1 MNFFEILKDLALTVF
16 HSVYHILWG
25 DLITIPLPGGS
36 SLGLSL
42 LILIL
47 IPSGIYFTLR
57 TRFLPF
63 RMFPEMVKLTVE
75 TKDASQKGAISGLQ
89 TLFLSTATR
98 VGMGNLVGVVAA
110 ISAGGAGAVF
120 WMWVIA
126 LLGSS
131 TAFTE
136 ATLAQLYKEKDPL
149 YGGYRGGPAYYIHH
163 FFLSG
168 KEKPA
173 AGQTVSGE
181 RQSASSGV
189 SAGHNAQK
197 RRRHSVI
204 AVLFAL
210 SGLICW
216 CGISQ
221 VIGNSVSS
229 AFENAFSIPPIYTT
243 AILVIIAAVIVL
255 RKNATVKVLDIMVP
269 VMAVCYFVIT
279 LFIIVKNAGQLPA
292 IFQRIFMEAF
302 GLRQAVAGGIGAVI
316 MNGAKR
322 GLFSN
327 EAGSGSAPCAAAAA
341 DVSHPA
347 KEGLL
352 QALGVFID
360 TLVICSCSAM
370 IMLLAPAELT
380 DGLAGMDLLQTAME
394 YHMGE
399 FGVIFIAAIL
409 WLFSF
414 STFIGILFYARSNV
428 AYLFGDNWLSQTLY
442 KVLALVMLFIG
453 GLAAYTFV
461 WDLGD
466 IGVGLMTVFN
476 MIVLIP
482 LAPKAMEA
490 LGDYERKK
498 KGAK

>member
-1 MNFFEILKDLALTVF
+1 MELF
-16 HSVYHILWG
+16 HAIYNILWG

-42 LILIL
+42 LVLIL
-47 IPSGIYFTLR
+47 VPAGIYFTIR

-63 RMFPEMVKLTVE
+63 RLFPEMIKVTLENNKKIE
-75 TKDASQKGAISGLQ
+75 KEERESISGVQALIV
-89 TLFLSTATR
+89 STACR

-126 LLGSS
+126 LVGSS
-131 TAFTE
+131 TAFIE
-136 ATLAQLYKEKDPL
+136 ATLAQIYKEKDPL
-149 YGGYRGGPAYYIHH
+149 YGGYRGGPAYYIHAL
-163 FFLSG
+163 FIKKNS
-168 KEKPA
+168 
-173 AGQTVSGE
+173 
-181 RQSASSGV
+181 
-189 SAGHNAQK
+189 K
-197 RRRHSVI
+197 RKKSI
-204 AVLFAL
+204 LAVLFAI

-221 VIGNSVSS
+221 VISNSISS
-229 AFENAFSIPPIYTT
+229 SFENAFDVPPLYSTV
-243 AILVIIAAVIVL
+243 ILVAIAAVIVL

-269 VMAVCYFVIT
+269 IMAACYFFIT
-279 LFIIVKNAGQLPA
+279 IFIIVTNAGQLPSV
-292 IFQRIFMEAF
+292 FGRIFSEAF
-302 GLRQAVAGGIGAVI
+302 GLRQVVGGGIGAVI

-341 DVSHPA
+341 DISHPA

-370 IMLLAPAELT
+370 IMLLTPESMT
-380 DGLAGMDLLQTAME
+380 KGLEGMDLLQTAMQ
-394 YHMGE
+394 YHLGE
-399 FGVIFIAAIL
+399 FGVIFIAVIL

-414 STFIGILFYARSNV
+414 STFLGILFYARSNV

-442 KVLALVMLFIG
+442 KVLALVMLFVG
-453 GLAAYTFV
+453 GLAAYQFV

-466 IGVGLMTVFN
+466 LGVGLMTVFN
-476 MIVLIP
+476 MIALIP
-482 LAPKAMEA
+482 LAPKALA
-490 LGDYERKK
+490 SLKDYERSEMKEK
-498 KGAK
+498 

>member
-1 MNFFEILKDLALTVF
+1 MDIIIKGIQMIYQF
-16 HSVYHILWG
+16 LWG
-25 DLITIPLPGGS
+25 DLITIPLPGES

-42 LILIL
+42 LVLIL
-47 IPSGIYFTLR
+47 IPSGIYFTIR

-63 RMFPEMVKLTVE
+63 RFFPEMLKISME
-75 TKDASQKGAISGLQ
+75 KKISSHKGSISGVQALII
-89 TLFLSTATR
+89 STATR

-110 ISAGGAGAVF
+110 ISLGGAGAVF
-120 WMWVIA
+120 WMWITA

-131 TAFTE
+131 TAFVE
-136 ATLAQLYKEKDPL
+136 ATLAQMYKEKDPL

-163 FFLSG
+163 LFVKKDG
-168 KEKPA
+168 
-173 AGQTVSGE
+173 
-181 RQSASSGV
+181 RR
-189 SAGHNAQK
+189 K
-197 RRRHSVI
+197 RSII
-204 AVLFAL
+204 AILFAI

-229 AFENAFSIPPIYTT
+229 AFENAFQIPPLYTT
-243 AILVIIAAVIVL
+243 IVLVLIAAVIVL
-255 RKNATVKVLDIMVP
+255 RKNATVRVLNIIVPIM
-269 VMAVCYFVIT
+269 AGLYFLIT
-279 LFIIVKNAGQLPA
+279 IFIILQNIGQLPSV
-292 IFQRIFMEAF
+292 FQRIFSEAF
-302 GLRQAVAGGIGAVI
+302 GLRQAVAGGFGAVI

-360 TLVICSCSAM
+360 TIVICSCSAM
-370 IMLLAPAELT
+370 IMLLTPIDLT
-380 DGLAGMDLLQTAME
+380 NGLAGMDLLQTAMD
-394 YHMGE
+394 YHFGM
-399 FGVIFIAAIL
+399 FGVIFIAVIL

-414 STFIGILFYARSNV
+414 STFIGILFYARPNV

-442 KVLALVMLFIG
+442 KLLALVMLFVG
-453 GLAAYTFV
+453 GLQAYTFV

-466 IGVGLMTVFN
+466 IGIGLMTIFN
-476 MIVLIP
+476 LIALVP
-482 LAPKAMEA
+482 LSRHA
-490 LGDYERKK
+490 LDSLKDYEKK
-498 KGAK
+498 RPC

>member
-1 MNFFEILKDLALTVF
+1 MAVF
-16 HSVYHILWG
+16 QFVYWTLWG

-42 LILIL
+42 LVLLL
-47 IPSGIYFTLR
+47 IPSGIYFTVR
-57 TRFLPF
+57 TRFLLF
-63 RMFPEMVKLTVE
+63 RRFWDMLRIAVE
-75 TKDASQKGAISGLQ
+75 KKNPTQKNSISGLQ
-89 TLFLSTATR
+89 ALIISTATR

-110 ISAGGAGAVF
+110 ISVGGAGAVF
-120 WMWVIA
+120 WMWVTA

-131 TAFTE
+131 TAFAE
-136 ATLAQLYKEKDPL
+136 ATLAQIYKEEDPL

-163 FFLSG
+163 FFL
-168 KEKPA
+168 KEDK
-173 AGQTVSGE
+173 T
-181 RQSASSGV
+181 
-189 SAGHNAQK
+189 
-197 RRRHSVI
+197 RRKSVV
-204 AVLFAL
+204 AVLFAV

-229 AFENAFSIPPIYTT
+229 AFENAFQIPPLYTT
-243 AILVIIAAVIVL
+243 IVLVLIAAVIVL
-255 RKNATVKVLDIMVP
+255 RKNATVRVLNIIVPIM
-269 VMAVCYFVIT
+269 AGLYFLIT
-279 LFIIVKNAGQLPA
+279 IFIILQNIGQLPSV
-292 IFQRIFMEAF
+292 FQRIFSEAF
-302 GLRQAVAGGIGAVI
+302 GLRQAVAGGFGAVI

-360 TLVICSCSAM
+360 TIVICSCSAM
-370 IMLLAPAELT
+370 IMLLTPADLT
-380 DGLAGMDLLQTAME
+380 NGLAGMDLLQTAMD
-394 YHMGE
+394 YHLGM
-399 FGVIFIAAIL
+399 FGVIFIAVIL

-414 STFIGILFYARSNV
+414 STFIGILFYARPNI

-442 KVLALVMLFIG
+442 KLLALVMLFVG
-453 GLAAYTFV
+453 GLAAYTIV

-466 IGVGLMTVFN
+466 IGIGLMTIFN
-476 MIVLIP
+476 MIALVP
-482 LAPKAMEA
+482 LSRHA
-490 LGDYERKK
+490 LDSLKDYEKK
-498 KGAK
+498 RPC

>member
-1 MNFFEILKDLALTVF
+1 MQTELICLNIQNDERIMDMAVFNEI
-16 HSVYHILWG
+16 YNILWG

-42 LILIL
+42 LVLIL
-47 IPSGIYFTLR
+47 IPSGIYFTIR

-63 RMFPEMVKLTVE
+63 RLFPEMLRVTVE
-75 TKDASQKGAISGLQ
+75 KNTVEKDAISGIQALIV
-89 TLFLSTATR
+89 STACR

-131 TAFTE
+131 TAFIE

-163 FFLSG
+163 LFVKDGS
-168 KEKPA
+168 
-173 AGQTVSGE
+173 
-181 RQSASSGV
+181 
-189 SAGHNAQK
+189 
-197 RRRHSVI
+197 RRKHSII
-204 AVLFAL
+204 AVLFAI

-221 VIGNSVSS
+221 VIGNSISS
-229 AFENAFSIPPIYTT
+229 SFENAFQIRPIYTT
-243 AILVIIAAVIVL
+243 VVLVVIAAIIVL
-255 RKNATVKVLDIMVP
+255 RKNATVKVLDIIVP
-269 VMAVCYFVIT
+269 IMAACYFFIT
-279 LFIIVKNAGQLPA
+279 IFIIIKNAGQLPA
-292 IFQRIFMEAF
+292 VFQRIFMEAF
-302 GLRQAVAGGIGAVI
+302 GLRQVVAGGIGAVI

-341 DVSHPA
+341 DISHPA

-360 TLVICSCSAM
+360 TILICSCSAM
-370 IMLLAPAELT
+370 IMLLTPTGLT
-380 DGLAGMDLLQTAME
+380 NGLEGMDLLQSAMQ
-394 YHMGE
+394 YHLGE
-399 FGVIFIAAIL
+399 FGVIFIAVIL

-428 AYLFGDNWLSQTLY
+428 AYLFGDNWISQTLY
-442 KVLALVMLFIG
+442 KILALIMLFIG
-453 GLAAYTFV
+453 GLAAYQFV

-466 IGVGLMTVFN
+466 VGVGLMTIFN
-476 MIVLIP
+476 MIALIP
-482 LAPKAMEA
+482 LAPKALRA
-490 LGDYERKK
+490 LRDYEKNEIKKRRK
-498 KGAK
+498 

>member
-1 MNFFEILKDLALTVF
+1 MRIFNFI
-16 HSVYHILWG
+16 YHILWG

-42 LILIL
+42 LVLIL
-47 IPSGIYFTLR
+47 IPSGIYFTIR
-57 TRFLPF
+57 TKFLPF
-63 RMFPEMVKLTVE
+63 RLFSEMLRIAAEKRNT
-75 TKDASQKGAISGLQ
+75 SQKDAISGLQ
-89 TLFLSTATR
+89 ALFVSTATR

-120 WMWVIA
+120 WMWIIA

-131 TAFTE
+131 TAFIE

-163 FFLSG
+163 LFIKKGSTR
-168 KEKPA
+168 K
-173 AGQTVSGE
+173 
-181 RQSASSGV
+181 
-189 SAGHNAQK
+189 
-197 RRRHSVI
+197 HSVI
-204 AVLFAL
+204 ALLFAL

-229 AFENAFSIPPIYTT
+229 AFQNAFHIPPIYTT
-243 AILVIIAAVIVL
+243 IILVAIAAVIVL
-255 RKNATVKVLDIMVP
+255 RKNATVKVLDVIVP
-269 VMAVCYFVIT
+269 VMAVCYFLIT
-279 LFIIVKNAGQLPA
+279 LFIIIKNAGQLPSV
-292 IFQRIFMEAF
+292 FQRIFAEAF
-302 GLRQAVAGGIGAVI
+302 GFRQAAAGGIGAVI

-341 DVSHPA
+341 DISHPA
-347 KEGLL
+347 KAGLL

-360 TLVICSCSAM
+360 TIVICSCSAI
-370 IMLLAPAELT
+370 IMLLAPVELM
-380 DGLAGMDLLQTAME
+380 DGLAGMDLLQTAMN

-428 AYLFGDNWLSQTLY
+428 AYLFGDNWLSQTLF
-442 KVLALVMLFIG
+442 KILALIMLFIG

-466 IGVGLMTVFN
+466 IGIGLMTIFN
-476 MIVLIP
+476 MLALFP
-482 LAPKAMEA
+482 LAPKAICA
-490 LGDYERKK
+490 LKDYE
-498 KGAK
+498 ASNHHS

>member
-1 MNFFEILKDLALTVF
+1 MQTELICLNIQNDERIMDMAVFNEI
-16 HSVYHILWG
+16 YNILWG

-42 LILIL
+42 LVLIL
-47 IPSGIYFTLR
+47 IPSGIYFTIR

-63 RMFPEMVKLTVE
+63 RLFPEMLRVTVE
-75 TKDASQKGAISGLQ
+75 KNTVEKDAISGIQALIV
-89 TLFLSTATR
+89 STACR

-131 TAFTE
+131 TAFIE

-163 FFLSG
+163 LFIKDGS
-168 KEKPA
+168 
-173 AGQTVSGE
+173 
-181 RQSASSGV
+181 
-189 SAGHNAQK
+189 
-197 RRRHSVI
+197 RRKHSVI
-204 AVLFAL
+204 AVLFAI

-221 VIGNSVSS
+221 VIGNSISS
-229 AFENAFSIPPIYTT
+229 SFENAFQIRPIYTT
-243 AILVIIAAVIVL
+243 VVLVVIAAIIVL
-255 RKNATVKVLDIMVP
+255 RKNATVKVLDIIVP
-269 VMAVCYFVIT
+269 IMAACYFFIT
-279 LFIIVKNAGQLPA
+279 IFIIIKNAGQLPA
-292 IFQRIFMEAF
+292 VFQRIFMEAF
-302 GLRQAVAGGIGAVI
+302 GLRQVVAGGIGAVI

-341 DVSHPA
+341 DISHPA

-360 TLVICSCSAM
+360 TILICSCSAM
-370 IMLLAPAELT
+370 IMLLTPTGLT
-380 DGLAGMDLLQTAME
+380 NGLEGMDLLQSAMQ
-394 YHMGE
+394 YHLGE
-399 FGVIFIAAIL
+399 FGVIFIAVIL

-428 AYLFGDNWLSQTLY
+428 AYLFGDNWISQTLY
-442 KVLALVMLFIG
+442 KILALIMLFIG
-453 GLAAYTFV
+453 GLAAYQFV

-466 IGVGLMTVFN
+466 VGVGLMTIFN
-476 MIVLIP
+476 MIALIP
-482 LAPKAMEA
+482 LAPKALRA
-490 LGDYERKK
+490 LKDYEKNEIKKRRK
-498 KGAK
+498 

>member
-1 MNFFEILKDLALTVF
+1 MRIFNFI
-16 HSVYHILWG
+16 YHILWG

-42 LILIL
+42 LVLIL
-47 IPSGIYFTLR
+47 IPSGIYFTIK

-63 RMFPEMVKLTVE
+63 RLFPEMLRITTEK
-75 TKDASQKGAISGLQ
+75 KNISQKNAISGLQ
-89 TLFLSTATR
+89 ALFVSTATR

-120 WMWVIA
+120 WMWIIA

-131 TAFTE
+131 TAFIE

-163 FFLSG
+163 LFIKKG
-168 KEKPA
+168 
-173 AGQTVSGE
+173 
-181 RQSASSGV
+181 SSR
-189 SAGHNAQK
+189 K
-197 RRRHSVI
+197 RSVI
-204 AVLFAL
+204 AILFAL

-221 VIGNSVSS
+221 VISNSVSS
-229 AFENAFSIPPIYTT
+229 AFQNAFHIPPIYTT
-243 AILVIIAAVIVL
+243 IILVVIAAIIVL
-255 RKNATVKVLDIMVP
+255 RKNATVKVLDVIVP
-269 VMAVCYFVIT
+269 VMAVCYFLIT
-279 LFIIVKNAGQLPA
+279 LFIIIKNASLLPGV
-292 IFQRIFMEAF
+292 FQRIFTEAF
-302 GLRQAVAGGIGAVI
+302 GFRQAAAGGFGAVI

-341 DVSHPA
+341 DISHPA
-347 KEGLL
+347 KAGLL

-360 TLVICSCSAM
+360 TIVICSCSAI
-370 IMLLAPAELT
+370 IMLLAPAELMN
-380 DGLAGMDLLQTAME
+380 GLAGMELLQTAMN

-442 KVLALVMLFIG
+442 KILALIMLFIG

-466 IGVGLMTVFN
+466 IGIGLMTIFN
-476 MIVLIP
+476 MFALFP
-482 LAPKAMEA
+482 LAKEAMQA
-490 LGDYERKK
+490 LKDYESSSHHS
-498 KGAK
+498 

>member
-1 MNFFEILKDLALTVF
+1 MNLLEAAGNGILAIIKTAYFL
-16 HSVYHILWG
+16 LWG
-25 DLITIPLPGGS
+25 DIITIPLPGGS

-63 RMFPEMVKLTVE
+63 RLFPEMLRISVE
-75 TKDASQKGAISGLQ
+75 KSNVSQKDAISGLQ
-89 TLFLSTATR
+89 ALFVSTATR

-120 WMWVIA
+120 WMWLMA

-131 TAFTE
+131 TAFAE
-136 ATLAQLYKEKDPL
+136 ATLAQLYKEQDPL

-163 FFLSG
+163 FFIKKESG
-168 KEKPA
+168 
-173 AGQTVSGE
+173 
-181 RQSASSGV
+181 
-189 SAGHNAQK
+189 
-197 RRRHSVI
+197 RRYSLV

-229 AFENAFSIPPIYTT
+229 AFENAFQVPPLYTT
-243 AILVIIAAVIVL
+243 IVLVAVAAFIVL
-255 RKNATVKVLDIMVP
+255 RKHATVKVLDIIVP

-279 LFIIVKNAGQLPA
+279 LFIIIKNAALLPGV
-292 IFQRIFMEAF
+292 FQRIILEAF
-302 GLRQAVAGGIGAVI
+302 GLRQVVAGGFGAVI

-341 DVSHPA
+341 DISHPA

-360 TLVICSCSAM
+360 TIIICSCSAM
-370 IMLLAPAELT
+370 IMLLVPADMT
-380 DGLAGMDLLQTAME
+380 VGLEGMDLLQTAMR
-394 YHMGE
+394 HHLGE
-399 FGVIFIAAIL
+399 FGVIFIAVIL

-442 KVLALVMLFIG
+442 KVLALAMLFVG

-476 MIVLIP
+476 MIALIP
-482 LAPKAMEA
+482 LAPQA
-490 LGDYERKK
+490 LVSLKDYEQKK
-498 KGAK
+498 ARNLL

>member
-1 MNFFEILKDLALTVF
+1 MTIFEAAQNFFVKIF
-16 HSVYHILWG
+16 HLVYHILWG

-63 RMFPEMVKLTVE
+63 RMFPEMLKLTAE
-75 TKDASQKGAISGLQ
+75 TKSSSQKGAISGLQ

-120 WMWVIA
+120 WMWIIA

-149 YGGYRGGPAYYIHH
+149 YGGYRGGPAYYIHN

-168 KEKPA
+168 KGK
-173 AGQTVSGE
+173 
-181 RQSASSGV
+181 
-189 SAGHNAQK
+189 K
-197 RRRHSVI
+197 RRHSII
-204 AVLFAL
+204 AILFAV

-229 AFENAFSIPPIYTT
+229 AFENAFQIPPIYTT
-243 AILVIIAAVIVL
+243 IVLVIIAAIIVL

-269 VMAVCYFVIT
+269 IMAVCYFLIT
-279 LFIIVKNAGQLPA
+279 LFIIIKNAGQLPA

-302 GLRQAVAGGIGAVI
+302 GLRQAVAGGFGAVI

-380 DGLAGMDLLQTAME
+380 DGLAGMDLLQTAMQ

-442 KVLALVMLFIG
+442 KILALIMLFIG

-482 LAPKAMEA
+482 MAPKAMEA
-490 LGDYERKK
+490 LRDYENKK
-498 KGAK
+498 KQNSQ